1 MPKSVSEA
9 SLSSFVSPV
18 SPKCMHANSSLNLLQ
33 NVAVS
38 SIFIVS
44 YIFKLVGGGGGGE
57 AGGNKLILHN
67 MNPSKEKK
75 LTEQRLSTKM

>member
-1 MPKSVSEA
+1 
-9 SLSSFVSPV
+9 
-18 SPKCMHANSSLNLLQ
+18 MHANSSLNLLQ

-44 YIFKLVGGGGGGE
+44 YIFKLGGGE

>member
-1 MPKSVSEA
+1 
-9 SLSSFVSPV
+9 
-18 SPKCMHANSSLNLLQ
+18 MHANSSLNLLQ

-44 YIFKLVGGGGGGE
+44 YIFKLGGGGGE

>member
-1 MPKSVSEA
+1 
-9 SLSSFVSPV
+9 
-18 SPKCMHANSSLNLLQ
+18 MHANSSLNLLQ

-44 YIFKLVGGGGGGE
+44 YIFKLGGGGE

>member
-1 MPKSVSEA
+1 M
-9 SLSSFVSPV
+9 LLCLQYLLFLTF
-18 SPKCMHANSSLNLLQ
+18 LNW
-33 NVAVS
+33 
-38 SIFIVS
+38 
-44 YIFKLVGGGGGGE
+44 GGGE